1 MITKLDGHAKGGG
14 ALSAVAATER
24 YFVSNPRSGTIINL
38 VFQPCY
44 FHWNWRTYR
53 QPGAIREEAVHQ
65 QAVGNGGHWGLDG
78 TGEGL
83 EHGRGQ
89 DDGRHQEGPVH
100 PEEHVWTVPEHHE
113 AWTHITGDHTYI
125 QLQRWIF
132 LSQVMGMIPGLS
144 SVFGGGQGGNGQV
157 TFFWTFS
164 SLISWFQGER
174 PGEYEKTKASDDHH
188 GQHERQGKSTTHNI
202 LIIIWTWLGT
212 WRHGCFQ
219 DLHQTANKSLQNCLW
234 SWCHGDG
241 GYHF

>member
-1 MITKLDGHAKGGG
+1 MGDI
-14 ALSAVAATER
+14 
-24 YFVSNPRSGTIINL
+24 
-38 VFQPCY
+38 
-44 FHWNWRTYR
+44 
-53 QPGAIREEAVHQ
+53 
-65 QAVGNGGHWGLDG
+65 
-78 TGEGL
+78 EGL
-83 EHGRGQ
+83 MARVKDLNMDEDKMMDDIKKGRFTLRNMYEQ
-89 DDGRHQEGPVH
+89 FQNIMKLGPISQV
-100 PEEHVWTVPEHHE
+100 
-113 AWTHITGDHTYI
+113 IIHTYI

>member
-1 MITKLDGHAKGGG
+1 MASVVITKLDGHAKGGG

-53 QPGAIREEAVHQ
+53 QPGAIWEEAVHQ

-125 QLQRWIF
+125 HTITKMDISVPGHGNDTRPKFCIWGRSGGQRTGDIF
-132 LSQVMGMIPGLS
+132 LNFLVHSFPDSKVSDQESMKRLKRLMTIMDSMNDKVR
-144 SVFGGGQGGNGQV
+144 VQHT
-157 TFFWTFS
+157 TF
-164 SLISWFQGER
+164 
-174 PGEYEKTKASDDHH
+174 
-188 GQHERQGKSTTHNI
+188 
-202 LIIIWTWLGT
+202 
-212 WRHGCFQ
+212 
-219 DLHQTANKSLQNCLW
+219 
-234 SWCHGDG
+234 
-241 GYHF
+241 